1 MSIITDFLKLFKY
14 DPETDGASTFNI
26 KQCLNDN
33 WDKIDAWASGIKT
46 TIAGLVP
53 GTRKV
58 NGKELSAD
66 VTLTGEDIK
75 TSASDETTISSQ
87 LSNVVRVNPGYGNGL
102 FGNDLN
108 DWKRLG
114 TFDTIGNNPDPVT
127 LNVPPETDGWGIVTV
142 LSAKDTEIEPTI
154 QLFQPLNNIAGGVRP
169 LFYRFFRD
177 TWTEWKPIA
186 IATPPQEHAIVPK
199 NGAQLRPG
207 YKNSYSKDQ
216 FGHVVGNFAFAFT
229 NFLANGTSIFALPQ
243 EFCPNASV
251 DAVAWCFDTAGNNYC
266 CDILITPDGEAAINY
281 SIPSGQ
287 TVVSLHGA
295 FVF

>member
-87 LSNVVRVNPGYGNGL
+87 LSNALKLLVFEAGEGNNLSSLPEKPFFCMTANTGITGL
-102 FGNDLN
+102 PDGWPQGRNDLIRFYTGN
-108 DWKRLG
+108 LVYALDLIAGYSNNRLAYRFANKDW
-114 TFDTIGNNPDPVT
+114 
-127 LNVPPETDGWGIVTV
+127 
-142 LSAKDTEIEPTI
+142 TEIATATLP
-154 QLFQPLNNIAGGVRP
+154 QAFDLPLQSGISIGFIGALNQYSKAQNNLVVISFSVRKTSGY
-169 LFYRFFRD
+169 FSSGDY
-177 TWTEWKPIA
+177 IA
-186 IATPPQEHAIVPK
+186 ILPA
-199 NGAQLRPG
+199 GFRPAS
-207 YKNSYSKDQ
+207 YAACAAAYSKGFLDSSA
-216 FGHVVGNFAFAFT
+216 VVESDGAVKVYVTGDGAMRVRGNQT
-229 NFLANGTSIFALPQ
+229 DIKQIDGTLVYYADS
-243 EFCPNASV
+243 
-251 DAVAWCFDTAGNNYC
+251 
-266 CDILITPDGEAAINY
+266 
-281 SIPSGQ
+281 
-287 TVVSLHGA
+287 
-295 FVF
+295 